1 MELHRIGLA
10 FFVKHDTEGFVWDII
25 RFTLKCQ
32 VTQKLNVLV
41 GYATLI
47 QDFFCYATY
56 ILKPPSLG
64 FN

>member
-10 FFVKHDTEGFVWDII
+10 FFVNHDTEGFVWDII

-41 GYATLI
+41 GYYAILK
-47 QDFFCYATY
+47 QDFFLLCNIY
-56 ILKPPSLG
+56 P
-64 FN
+64 